1 MPFDRPELGSVMPHQ
16 CGGRYGGC
24 SKERVVVPF
33 REDELMADR
42 RARWALSHG
51 RDENGEDAG
60 PEAEMEDEN
69 VDDCTYIYIVG
80 CTCYIGSLVSTTLG
94 LSSTM
99 RIIIQ
104 HTPAP
109 L

>member
-69 VDDCTYIYIVG
+69 VDNCTYIYIVG